1 MVKGGWMVLGLLLT
15 LTVAGE
21 AQAGDHERARDLLEQ
36 GRILSLSE
44 IMKQAAVRF
53 PGKVLEVELEEEDG
67 LIVYKIEFLGEND
80 TVMEMV
86 IDARNGEMISVE
98 ED

>member
-1 MVKGGWMVLGLLLT
+1 MKGRWIVLGLLLVLAT
-15 LTVAGE
+15 ASE

-36 GRILSLSE
+36 GKILSLSE
-44 IMKQAAVRF
+44 IMKQTTVRF

-67 LIVYKIEFLGEND
+67 LIVYKIEFLGEHD
-80 TVMEMV
+80 TVMEMM
-86 IDARNGEMISVE
+86 IDARSGEMISVE